1 MSSIADYITKSLSE
15 FYTGTAIP
23 NAPKHTGRLPLSDEE
38 SKLTVPKAV
47 LYASEPSLTPHR
59 VAERIQYRHGETPLN
74 TAFFSHDNI
83 ERLHNDIHDAV
94 RQMVNADIDRQSDDD
109 LMLIMRSYYLQYA
122 QNNPNR
128 VAEELTDLNNRVVH
142 FASNRIAVEVEAY
155 RYYRKDILDFPAPIA
170 APVNVN
176 IYGTR
181 TGELKSFF

>member
-47 LYASEPSLTPHR
+47 LYAPEPSLTPHR

-83 ERLHNDIHDAV
+83 ERLHNDIRDAV

-181 TGELKSFF
+181 TGELKTFF